1 MSTNATEKP
10 TRRQTISQKG
20 WPILRGSEKTPPSE
34 KIRFGFAG
42 LTRKRKV
49 RWATQLAD
57 RRAAIRRQRIPMGL
71 TCYDVMVPTEVQRT
85 IHPDESIATAFNII
99 RDSRAR
105 FLPVVEDDGT
115 YVGVFTAPTLL
126 KLILPKAATIGL
138 NDDAS
143 RVPIES
149 LSFMNLTRDD
159 FDQQL
164 ERLKTEKVRDNMS
177 RPTNIP
183 VAAPDTP
190 VMEGIFL
197 IYKFKRHVILVEP
210 ETKRF
215 VGTVSAN
222 SLLDRALS

>member
-1 MSTNATEKP
+1 MAFHP
-10 TRRQTISQKG
+10 IAACSQ
-20 WPILRGSEKTPPSE
+20 
-34 KIRFGFAG
+34 
-42 LTRKRKV
+42 RKS
-49 RWATQLAD
+49 
-57 RRAAIRRQRIPMGL
+57 MGL
-71 TCYDVMVPTEVQRT
+71 TCYDVMVPQEVQKT
-85 IHPDESIATAFNII
+85 ILPDESIATAFNII
-99 RDSRAR
+99 RGSRAR
-105 FLPVVEDDGT
+105 FLPVVAEDGT

-143 RVPIES
+143 RVAIDS
-149 LSFMNLTRDD
+149 LSFMNLTRED
-159 FDQQL
+159 FEQQM

-177 RPTNIP
+177 RSSNIP

-197 IYKFKRHVILVEP
+197 IYKYKRHVILVEP
-210 ETKRF
+210 ETNRF